1 VAFYNLANIN
11 VMVVEDTAFMRLML
25 VQVLEALGFQK
36 VVSFSSADKAIEHLK
51 GIAGTPYRNRVQGVD
66 LIISDL
72 VMAPIDGLMLL
83 RWVRRHKQS
92 PDRFVPFVMLSG
104 LADVDEVA
112 VARDLGVT
120 EFMAKPFSVQSMGE
134 RLMAVI
140 DMPRQ
145 FVKTDEYFGPDRRRQ
160 RLYPEGSDRR
170 VNTDEGK
177 GKGEYT
183 TTINGKPV
191 TFLRPMNRLKDKVGG
206 NALSTGTLP
215 LEAMQ
220 RALGT
225 LDKAVED
232 YADWARKYVQELV
245 QAYTESFAN
254 VKPRRVGLKRINEI
268 AHELRGQGGTFG
280 YPLVSDFSKSLY
292 YYTVAGSREDD
303 NAMGIVKSHIDAL
316 RAVINGKVE
325 GRGGRIGEELLTVLQ
340 MAIEK
345 FSANWTEEERIV
357 LRRKTAASQPK
368 AAPQTQSA

>member
-1 VAFYNLANIN
+1 MAFYNLANIN

-36 VVSFSSADKAIEHLK
+36 VVSFASADKAIEHLK
-51 GIAGTPYRNRVQGVD
+51 GIAATPYRNRVQNVD

-92 PDRFVPFVMLSG
+92 PDRFMPFVMLSG

-112 VARDLGVT
+112 LARDLGVS

-140 DMPRQ
+140 DQPRQ
-145 FVKTDEYFGPDRRRQ
+145 FVKTEEYFGPDRRRQ
-160 RLYPEGSDRR
+160 RFYPDGGEKR
-170 VNTDEGK
+170 VNADEGK
-177 GKGEYT
+177 GKAEYAT
-183 TTINGKPV
+183 MVKGKPV

-206 NALSTGTLP
+206 NAISTGTLP

-220 RALGT
+220 RALST

-245 QAYTESFAN
+245 QAYTEAFTN

-292 YYTVAGSREDD
+292 YYTIAGSREDD
-303 NAMGIVKSHIDAL
+303 NALGIVKAHIDAL
-316 RAVINGKVE
+316 RAVISGKIE
-325 GRGGRIGEELLTVLQ
+325 GRGGRIGDELLTVLQ
-340 MAIEK
+340 MAIDK
-345 FSANWTEEERIV
+345 FSANWTEEERTV
-357 LRRKTAASQPK
+357 LRRKTAPVQPK
-368 AAPQTQSA
+368 QPVAQQA

>member
-1 VAFYNLANIN
+1 MAFYNLANIN
-11 VMVVEDTAFMRLML
+11 VLVVEDTAFMRLML

-36 VVSFSSADKAIEHLK
+36 VISFASADKAIEHLK
-51 GIAGTPYRNRVQGVD
+51 GISSGPNRNRVQGAD

-92 PDRFVPFVMLSG
+92 PDRFVPFIMLSG

-112 VARDLGVT
+112 NARSLGVT

-140 DMPRQ
+140 DVPRQ
-145 FVKTDEYFGPDRRRQ
+145 YVKTEDYFGPDRRRQ
-160 RLYPEGSDRR
+160 KLYPDTGDRR
-170 VNTDEGK
+170 VNVDEGK
-177 GKGEYT
+177 GKPEFT
-183 TTINGKPV
+183 ATVNGKSV

-206 NALSTGTLP
+206 NAISTGTLP

-220 RALGT
+220 RALST
-225 LDKAVED
+225 LDKAGED

-245 QAYTESFAN
+245 QAYTEAYAN
-254 VKPRRVGLKRINEI
+254 VKPRRVVLKRINEI

-280 YPLVSDFSKSLY
+280 YPLVSDLSKSLY
-292 YYTVAGSREDD
+292 YYTVAGCREDD
-303 NAMGIVKSHIDAL
+303 NALGIIKSHVDAL
-316 RAVINGKVE
+316 RAVINGKIE

-345 FSANWTEEERIV
+345 YSANWTEEERSV
-357 LRRKTAASQPK
+357 LRRKASVLPPK
-368 AAPQTQSA
+368 QTTP